1 MDELDKVV
9 NGFVNIS
16 VDAFS
21 PGLSMGLDV

>member
-9 NGFVNIS
+9 NGFVNIG

-21 PGLSMGLDV
+21 LGLSMGLDV